1 MADRFWL
8 VEDGTIAPFDGD
20 MAEYKAW
27 LVERARKARAENT
40 ERNRNANCPASQEAS
55 QATAPQKKIDRK
67 ELTRALAPLRR
78 KIRDAEAK
86 LAQINREKEK
96 IETKLA
102 DPELYQSGNP
112 GEIASLNA
120 HLSALNAT
128 QEKTEELWLEAQA
141 ELEDASA

>member
-1 MADRFWL
+1 
-8 VEDGTIAPFDGD
+8 
-20 MAEYKAW
+20 MAEYKEW

-40 ERNRNANCPASQEAS
+40 ERTKSASRSSSQDTPQPSASQ
-55 QATAPQKKIDRK
+55 KRVDRK

-86 LAQINREKEK
+86 LAQITKEKEK
-96 IETKLA
+96 IEAKLA
-102 DPELYQSGNP
+102 DPTLYQSGNP

-128 QEKTEELWLEAQA
+128 QEQTEELWLEAQA